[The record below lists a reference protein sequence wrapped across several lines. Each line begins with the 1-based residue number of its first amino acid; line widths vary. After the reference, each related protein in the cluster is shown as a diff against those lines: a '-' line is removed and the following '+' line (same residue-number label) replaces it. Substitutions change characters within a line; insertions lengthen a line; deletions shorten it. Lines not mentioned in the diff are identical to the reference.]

1 MRTYPFQFSHSKSIH
16 IHPAYLYVFTYE
28 NCVLSQGYGL
38 MIFEDKTYYEGE
50 LGVGGTLAGR
60 GVLHYPGGDTFE
72 GTFAGSWE
80 DSIKISGVLHKRG
93 AAQCISAAMA
103 EEETLPK

>member
-1 MRTYPFQFSHSKSIH
+1 
-16 IHPAYLYVFTYE
+16 
-28 NCVLSQGYGL
+28 